1 MNDQAETPLTED
13 RVAVLASSRRRLA
26 LYHIHDCNGEISLE
40 ELSRRIAAAEADL
53 STDDVEEA
61 SLTRVSETLSLT
73 HLPVLIEH
81 GVVEY
86 EDGVICATDQLD
98 ELVDLLQDPQE
109 QRRRWSLYYAIP
121 AAVLTVAVVVLDSVF
136 AGASAAALSTV
147 ALIGAAI
154 LLLVSVVKHTDGPSF
169 LSSG

>member
-1 MNDQAETPLTED
+1 MNDQAETSPTDD

-26 LYHIHDCNGEISLE
+26 LYHIHDCNGEIGFE

-53 STDDVEEA
+53 PTGDVEEA
-61 SLTRVSETLSLT
+61 LVTRVSETLYLT

-86 EDGVICATDQLD
+86 EDDVVYATDRLD
-98 ELVDLLQDPQE
+98 ELVDLLQDPQD
-109 QRRRWSLYYAIP
+109 QRRRWSLYYAAP
-121 AAVLTVAVVVLDSVF
+121 AAVLSVAVVVLDSVF
-136 AGASAAALSTV
+136 AGASAAALSAV

-154 LLLVSVVKHTDGPSF
+154 LLFVSLAKHVDGPSL
-169 LSSG
+169 LSSR